1 MGLEFKEKEG
11 VLIIKIDG
19 KLDSLNAKEI
29 YDDVL
34 ERLKETEKSIV
45 FDFEDLEY
53 ISSAGLQVIIATVKD
68 RKAIGKDVSIYKPN
82 GMVDNVLNIAG
93 FYSFL
98 KKAKD
103 V

>member
-1 MGLEFKEKEG
+1 MGLKFEERSG
-11 VLIIKIDG
+11 VLVIKIGG
-19 KLDSLNAKEI
+19 KLDSLNAKEV
-29 YDDVL
+29 YEAVL
-34 ERLKETEKSIV
+34 ERLKETDKSVV

-53 ISSAGLQVIIATVKD
+53 ISSAGLQVIIAAAKD

-82 GMVDNVLNIAG
+82 SMVDNVLNIAG

>member
-1 MGLEFKEKEG
+1 MGLEFKEKDG
-11 VLIIKIDG
+11 VLVIKIDG
-19 KLDSLNAKEI
+19 KLDSLNAKEV
-29 YDDVL
+29 YEAVL
-34 ERLKETEKSIV
+34 ERLKETDKSVV

-68 RKAIGKDVSIYKPN
+68 RKAINKDVSIYKPN

>member
-1 MGLEFKEKEG
+1 MGLVFKEKEG

-29 YDDVL
+29 YDELL
-34 ERLKETEKSIV
+34 EKLKETEKSIV

-68 RKAIGKDVSIYKPN
+68 RKTIGKDVSIYKPN

>member
-1 MGLEFKEKEG
+1 MGLEFKEKES
-11 VLIIKIDG
+11 VLVIKIDG
-19 KLDSLNAKEI
+19 KLDSLNAKEV
-29 YDDVL
+29 YEAVL
-34 ERLKETEKSIV
+34 ERLKETNKSVV

-68 RKAIGKDVSIYKPN
+68 RKAIDKDVLIYKPN
-82 GMVDNVLNIAG
+82 SMVDNVLNIAG

>member
-11 VLIIKIDG
+11 VLVIKIDG
-19 KLDSLNAKEI
+19 KLDSLNAKEV
-29 YDDVL
+29 YEAVL
-34 ERLKETEKSIV
+34 EKLKETNKSVV

-53 ISSAGLQVIIATVKD
+53 ISSAGLQVIIAAEKD

-82 GMVDNVLNIAG
+82 SMVDNVLNIAG

>member
-11 VLIIKIDG
+11 VLVIKING
-19 KLDSLNAKEI
+19 KLDSLNAKEV
-29 YDDVL
+29 YDAVL
-34 ERLKETEKSIV
+34 ERLKETDKSVV

-68 RKAIGKDVSIYKPN
+68 RKAIGKDVLIYKPN

-98 KKAKD
+98 KKAKEL
-103 V
+103 